1 MTGPKVETLPA
12 TATKD
17 EIMAVI
23 NRDGAVI
30 LKDVLTAEQVA
41 KLNAEIGPYVDA
53 TEEGR
58 DDFTGRHTTRTGAL
72 VARSAMCREMVM
84 NDAIRGAVGDFLL
97 PNCEGLPASPDP
109 GDPHQ
114 TRPAGAGHPPGSLGV
129 GQISPGH

>member
-1 MTGPKVETLPA
+1 MTAPKVETLPA

-30 LKDVLTAEQVA
+30 LRDVLSPEQVA
-41 KLNAEIGPYVDA
+41 TLNAEIGPYVDA

-97 PNCEGLPASPDP
+97 PNCEAYQLHLTQVIRIKPGQPEQSIHRDRGL
-109 GDPHQ
+109 G
-114 TRPAGAGHPPGSLGV
+114 
-129 GQISPGH
+129 